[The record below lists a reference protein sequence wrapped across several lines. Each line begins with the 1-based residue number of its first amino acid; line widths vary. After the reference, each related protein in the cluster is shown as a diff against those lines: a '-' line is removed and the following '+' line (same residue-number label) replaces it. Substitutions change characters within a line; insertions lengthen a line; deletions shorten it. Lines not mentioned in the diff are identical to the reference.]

1 MTTRNVSSRLPN
13 SIHWVSACVSGCG
26 TGTRLPGK
34 HCGHVG
40 QPNPD
45 PVTRT
50 TDPVTAMPA
59 CATTAATASVRMTR
73 GEVGGRRSS
82 RGTSML
88 VRRTNAQVL
97 AQSAPSEDA

>member
-40 QPNPD
+40 QPSPD

-59 CATTAATASVRMTR
+59 CATTAATASARMTL

-82 RGTSML
+82 RAT
-88 VRRTNAQVL
+88 A
-97 AQSAPSEDA
+97 